1 MTETLTEEERLAQEE
16 LEGEILAWA
25 KEYAEKHGYEL
36 NPDEKRLRVV
46 IKGLARNLIKHGAR
60 YCPCR
65 IRTGDQEKDRVII
78 CPCIYH
84 EKEIEE
90 EGMCHCNL
98 FFRKNE
104 SGALVRVDPGEK
116 ES

>member
-1 MTETLTEEERLAQEE
+1 MTGAVTKEDYLEQEK

-25 KEYAEKHGYEL
+25 KEYAAKHSYVL
-36 NPDEKRLRVV
+36 NPDEKKLRVV
-46 IKGLARNLIKHGAR
+46 IKGLARNLTKHGAR

-65 IRTGDQEKDRVII
+65 VRTGEQEKDRLII

-84 EKEIEE
+84 EKEIEQ

-98 FFRKNE
+98 FFRWQE
-104 SGALVRVDPGEK
+104 SGKLTRVEHGEK

>member
-1 MTETLTEEERLAQEE
+1 MTEPAKEKERPGQEE

-25 KEYAEKHGYEL
+25 KEYAALHGYEL

-46 IKGLARNLIKHGAR
+46 IKGLARNLAKHGAR

-65 IRTGDQEKDRVII
+65 IRTGDQEKDRLII

-84 EKEIEE
+84 EKEIADQ
-90 EGMCHCNL
+90 GMCHCNL
-98 FFRKNE
+98 FFRRNE
-104 SGALVRVDPGEK
+104 SGELVRVEPGEMT
-116 ES
+116 